1 MKINSEELDSTNN
14 SNHNSSNNNDS
25 SNSDVKNKELQNT
38 LLDNEQ
44 SLNDSFIDAQE
55 DDPIGEP
62 EKAKSDKEMPLEDTS
77 TTADTTTSTTADT
90 TTSTTADTYTPNEDN
105 NEDNNNDNR
114 NESGSYATSTDSD
127 DSSDSLEDP
136 NNLEK
141 MILST
146 GIRVGTPI
154 KTKFMSSFITRAN
167 PEGLYILDIS
177 KTLARIDVAAKFI
190 GRTNIANVAVTSA
203 REYGKTPIEKFC
215 ELTGARGI
223 FGRFMPGTFT
233 NPSLPKYLEPEIVI
247 VTDPQADEQAV
258 LEATR
263 AGVPVIALSNSDNIT
278 SKVDLVIPSNNR
290 GRKAL
295 ATVYWL
301 LTKEV
306 LKKQGKIKS
315 DSEMPMTIDEFEAK
329 LVEELI

>member
-1 MKINSEELDSTNN
+1 MKSEELDSTHD
-14 SNHNSSNNNDS
+14 SNLNNN
-25 SNSDVKNKELQNT
+25 NNYSDPDVEKEEIQNT
-38 LLDNEQ
+38 SLGNEQ
-44 SLNDSFIDAQE
+44 STKEDSS
-55 DDPIGEP
+55 
-62 EKAKSDKEMPLEDTS
+62 EKENQDVGSQASELEKNVELDES
-77 TTADTTTSTTADT
+77 TTNTETTTSN
-90 TTSTTADTYTPNEDN
+90 SEDQGGEN
-105 NEDNNNDNR
+105 T
-114 NESGSYATSTDSD
+114 SYASSANPDET
-127 DSSDSLEDP
+127 SDSLEDP

-315 DSEMPMTIDEFEAK
+315 DSEMPMTIDDFEAK

>member
-1 MKINSEELDSTNN
+1 MNTEELDSLNN
-14 SNHNSSNNNDS
+14 SNNEHLDKTVNDATSKTEDEDSTDTTSNADESSES
-25 SNSDVKNKELQNT
+25 SDQIEQPSLADEESSSSPEMV
-38 LLDNEQ
+38 EQ
-44 SLNDSFIDAQE
+44 SE
-55 DDPIGEP
+55 
-62 EKAKSDKEMPLEDTS
+62 
-77 TTADTTTSTTADT
+77 
-90 TTSTTADTYTPNEDN
+90 
-105 NEDNNNDNR
+105 
-114 NESGSYATSTDSD
+114 
-127 DSSDSLEDP
+127 SLEDP
-136 NNLEK
+136 NNMEK

-154 KTKFMSSFITRAN
+154 KTKFMTSFITRAN

-315 DSEMPMTIDEFEAK
+315 DSEMPLTIDDFEAK

>member
-1 MKINSEELDSTNN
+1 MNMKSEELDSTHD
-14 SNHNSSNNNDS
+14 SNLNNN
-25 SNSDVKNKELQNT
+25 NNYSDPDVEKEEIQNT
-38 LLDNEQ
+38 SLGNEQ
-44 SLNDSFIDAQE
+44 STKEDSSEQVNQDVGSQASE
-55 DDPIGEP
+55 L
-62 EKAKSDKEMPLEDTS
+62 EKNVELDES
-77 TTADTTTSTTADT
+77 TTNTETTTSN
-90 TTSTTADTYTPNEDN
+90 SEDQGGEN
-105 NEDNNNDNR
+105 T
-114 NESGSYATSTDSD
+114 SYASSANPDET
-127 DSSDSLEDP
+127 SDSLEDP

-315 DSEMPMTIDEFEAK
+315 DSEMPMTIDDFEAK

>member
-1 MKINSEELDSTNN
+1 MEQYIMNMNTDELDSPNN
-14 SNHNSSNNNDS
+14 SNNENLDKNVNNATSKTEDEDSKNITSNPEETTEIYGNSDQIEQTSTGDEESTNSSDMA
-25 SNSDVKNKELQNT
+25 
-38 LLDNEQ
+38 EQ
-44 SLNDSFIDAQE
+44 SE
-55 DDPIGEP
+55 
-62 EKAKSDKEMPLEDTS
+62 
-77 TTADTTTSTTADT
+77 
-90 TTSTTADTYTPNEDN
+90 
-105 NEDNNNDNR
+105 
-114 NESGSYATSTDSD
+114 
-127 DSSDSLEDP
+127 SLEDP

-154 KTKFMSSFITRAN
+154 KTKFMTSFITRAN

-190 GRTNIANVAVTSA
+190 GRTSIANVAVTSA

-306 LKKQGKIKS
+306 LKKQGRIKS
-315 DSEMPMTIDEFEAK
+315 DSEMPLTIDDFEAK

>member
-1 MKINSEELDSTNN
+1 MEQYIMNMNTDELDSPNN
-14 SNHNSSNNNDS
+14 SNNENLDKTVNDATSKTEGEDSKNIPSDPQETTEIYGNSDQIEQTSIDEEESTNSSDMA
-25 SNSDVKNKELQNT
+25 
-38 LLDNEQ
+38 EQ
-44 SLNDSFIDAQE
+44 SE
-55 DDPIGEP
+55 
-62 EKAKSDKEMPLEDTS
+62 
-77 TTADTTTSTTADT
+77 
-90 TTSTTADTYTPNEDN
+90 
-105 NEDNNNDNR
+105 
-114 NESGSYATSTDSD
+114 
-127 DSSDSLEDP
+127 SLEDP

-154 KTKFMSSFITRAN
+154 KTKFMTSFITRAN

-215 ELTGARGI
+215 EITGAHGI

-258 LEATR
+258 IEATR

-315 DSEMPMTIDEFEAK
+315 DSEMPLTIDDFEAK

>member
-1 MKINSEELDSTNN
+1 MEQYIMNMNSEESDSVNNSNLNNN
-14 SNHNSSNNNDS
+14 SNHTDSNVENEES
-25 SNSDVKNKELQNT
+25 QNT
-38 LLDNEQ
+38 QLGNEQ
-44 SLNDSFIDAQE
+44 SVAERYDTRDDQIETTKNEESENEAGIDE
-55 DDPIGEP
+55 
-62 EKAKSDKEMPLEDTS
+62 S
-77 TTADTTTSTTADT
+77 TTGDSSSTSSSSSRQSTTSVETD
-90 TTSTTADTYTPNEDN
+90 EDG
-105 NEDNNNDNR
+105 E
-114 NESGSYATSTDSD
+114 
-127 DSSDSLEDP
+127 SLEDP

-154 KTKFMSSFITRAN
+154 KTKFMNSFITRAN

-315 DSEMPMTIDEFEAK
+315 DSEMPLKIDDFEAK

>member
-1 MKINSEELDSTNN
+1 MNTDELDSPNN
-14 SNHNSSNNNDS
+14 SNNENLDKTVNDATSKTEDEDSKNITSDPEETNEISGNSDQIEQTSISGEEPTNSSDMA
-25 SNSDVKNKELQNT
+25 
-38 LLDNEQ
+38 EQ
-44 SLNDSFIDAQE
+44 SE
-55 DDPIGEP
+55 
-62 EKAKSDKEMPLEDTS
+62 
-77 TTADTTTSTTADT
+77 
-90 TTSTTADTYTPNEDN
+90 
-105 NEDNNNDNR
+105 
-114 NESGSYATSTDSD
+114 
-127 DSSDSLEDP
+127 SLEDP

-154 KTKFMSSFITRAN
+154 KTKFMTSFITRAN

-315 DSEMPMTIDEFEAK
+315 DSEMPMTIDDFEAK